1 MKIAVNTRLLL
12 PNKLEGIGWFT
23 YEILQRLCV
32 QHPEVEWLFIFD
44 RPYKPHFVVSSNV
57 TPIVAPPQARHP
69 LLWHLWLEYSLPY
82 IFKKHKP
89 DLFLSPDGYVSMR
102 SKVKTLAVLHDINF
116 EHFPEYIPKKV
127 RGYFLKNFRRFA
139 KRANRVATVSQYSKD
154 DIVKTYGLNPNK
166 IDLVYN
172 GCGEFFKPLSDE
184 EKNEVRQSVARG
196 SDYFIFVGALNPR
209 KNIDGMLQAY
219 SKYRNN
225 GGTNKFI
232 IVGEKMFWNEQIQNV
247 YENHPH
253 QNDILFIGRLEGA
266 ALSRVLAAS
275 AALLFVSHFEGFGIP
290 IVEAFK
296 CQVPVITSNT
306 TSMPE
311 VAGKAALLCNPNDL
325 EEIAQAMKKVSDPE
339 LREKLVN
346 LGKERVELFTWQKS
360 SEMMWESIQKTLA
373 N

>member
-1 MKIAVNTRLLL
+1 
-12 PNKLEGIGWFT
+12 
-23 YEILQRLCV
+23 
-32 QHPEVEWLFIFD
+32 
-44 RPYKPHFVVSSNV
+44 
-57 TPIVAPPQARHP
+57 
-69 LLWHLWLEYSLPY
+69 
-82 IFKKHKP
+82 
-89 DLFLSPDGYVSMR
+89 
-102 SKVKTLAVLHDINF
+102 
-116 EHFPEYIPKKV
+116 
-127 RGYFLKNFRRFA
+127 
-139 KRANRVATVSQYSKD
+139 
-154 DIVKTYGLNPNK
+154 
-166 IDLVYN
+166 
-172 GCGEFFKPLSDE
+172 
-184 EKNEVRQSVARG
+184 
-196 SDYFIFVGALNPR
+196 
-209 KNIDGMLQAY
+209 MLQAY